1 MLFAITNLD
10 KPDSFALRAATRETH
25 LGYLDSIVAQLLL
38 AGPILNAESQPVGS
52 LLVVE
57 AENAAA
63 AEAFALADPY
73 AKAGLFESVTIRPY
87 RIVYKDG
94 ARLS

>member
-10 KPDSFALRAATRETH
+10 KADSFALRAATRETH
-25 LGYLDSIVAQLLL
+25 LGYLDSIVGQLLL
-38 AGPILNAESQPVGS
+38 AGPILNAEGQSVGS

-57 AENAAA
+57 AENHEA
-63 AEAFALADPY
+63 AEAFAAADPY

-87 RIVYKDG
+87 RLVYKDG
-94 ARLS
+94 ARLA